1 MKFFE
6 RGIDLRLT
14 SSCCSLLSG
23 EKGSQPMKKFLALAF
38 VLLLL
43 TRSAWAQQERNRS
56 RTPAITVTGEA
67 LISAEPDQAQLDI
80 GVVTQARTALEA
92 SKENSERLTRVL
104 SEIKK
109 LLGKTD
115 EVKTSGYSLTPAY
128 RYPQGG
134 KPEIIG
140 YNANNTVR
148 IKTTNLDL
156 VGRLIDS
163 AMQAGANHVNRL
175 VFTLKDEQAAQLDAL
190 RAASLK
196 AKGKAEAIA
205 TALGLKV
212 VKITSITEGERM
224 IQPIVRQITAMRA
237 EAAPA
242 QTPVEPGT
250 VDVRSTV
257 SMTVEVAQQ

>member
-1 MKFFE
+1 MK
-6 RGIDLRLT
+6 
-14 SSCCSLLSG
+14 
-23 EKGSQPMKKFLALAF
+23 QFLALAG
-38 VLLLL
+38 VLLFL
-43 TRSAWAQQERNRS
+43 TPSVWAQEERTHPRPP
-56 RTPAITVTGEA
+56 TITVTGEA

-80 GVVTQARTALEA
+80 GVVTQARTAPEA
-92 SKENSERLTRVL
+92 SKENAERVARVL
-104 SEIKK
+104 SEVKK
-109 LLGKTD
+109 ILGKND

-134 KPEIIG
+134 KPEIVG
-140 YNANNTVR
+140 YNASNTLR
-148 IKTTNLDL
+148 IKTMSLDL

-163 AMQAGANHVNRL
+163 AMQAGANNVNRL
-175 VFTLKDEQAAQLDAL
+175 VFTLKDEQSAQLEAL

-205 TALGLKV
+205 TALGLKI
-212 VKITSITEGERM
+212 VKITAVTEGERM
-224 IQPIVRQITAMRA
+224 IQPIVRQVTALRA

-257 SMTVEVAQQ
+257 SMTVEVSER

>member
-1 MKFFE
+1 MK
-6 RGIDLRLT
+6 
-14 SSCCSLLSG
+14 
-23 EKGSQPMKKFLALAF
+23 QFLALAGF
-38 VLLLL
+38 LAFL
-43 TRSAWAQQERNRS
+43 TPSVWAQQERTRP
-56 RTPAITVTGEA
+56 RPPTITVTGEA

-80 GVVTQARTALEA
+80 GVVTQARTAPEA
-92 SKENSERLTRVL
+92 SKENAERVARVL
-104 SEIKK
+104 SEVKK
-109 LLGKTD
+109 ILGKND

-134 KPEIIG
+134 KPEIVG
-140 YNANNTVR
+140 YNASNTLR
-148 IKTTNLDL
+148 IKTMSLDL

-163 AMQAGANHVNRL
+163 AMQAGANNVNRL
-175 VFTLKDEQAAQLDAL
+175 VFTLKDEQSAQLEAL

-196 AKGKAEAIA
+196 ARSKAEAIA
-205 TALGLKV
+205 TALGLKI
-212 VKITSITEGERM
+212 VKITAVTEGERM
-224 IQPIVRQITAMRA
+224 IQPIVRQVTALRA

>member
-1 MKFFE
+1 MNKFFV
-6 RGIDLRLT
+6 
-14 SSCCSLLSG
+14 
-23 EKGSQPMKKFLALAF
+23 LAG

-43 TRSAWAQQERNRS
+43 AASASAQQERDRP
-56 RTPAITVTGEA
+56 RPPTITVTGEA

-80 GVVTQARTALEA
+80 GVVTQARTAPEA
-92 SKENSERLTRVL
+92 SKENAERVARVL
-104 SEIKK
+104 SEVKK
-109 LLGKTD
+109 VLGKND

-134 KPEIIG
+134 KPEIVG
-140 YNANNTVR
+140 YNASNTLR
-148 IKTTNLDL
+148 IKTMSLDL

-163 AMQAGANHVNRL
+163 AMQAGANNVNRL
-175 VFTLKDEQAAQLDAL
+175 VFTLKDEQSAQLEAL

-196 AKGKAEAIA
+196 ARSKAEAIA
-205 TALGLKV
+205 TALGLKI
-212 VKITSITEGERM
+212 VKITAVIEGERM
-224 IQPIVRQITAMRA
+224 IQPIVRQVTALRA

-257 SMTVEVAQQ
+257 SMTVEVTPQ

>member
-1 MKFFE
+1 
-6 RGIDLRLT
+6 
-14 SSCCSLLSG
+14 
-23 EKGSQPMKKFLALAF
+23 MKKFLSLAG

-43 TRSAWAQQERNRS
+43 TPSASAQQERNRP
-56 RTPAITVTGEA
+56 RTSAITVTGEA
-67 LISAEPDQAQLDI
+67 LISAEPDQAQLEI
-80 GVVTQARTALEA
+80 GVVTQARTAPDA
-92 SKENSERLTRVL
+92 SKENAERLTRVL

-109 LLGKTD
+109 LLGKAD

-134 KPEIIG
+134 KPEIVG
-140 YNANNTVR
+140 YNASNTVR

-163 AMQAGANHVNRL
+163 AMQAGANNVNRL
-175 VFTLKDEQAAQLDAL
+175 VFTLKDEQSAQLEAL

-196 AKGKAEAIA
+196 ARTKAEAIA
-205 TALGLKV
+205 SALDLKI
-212 VKITSITEGERM
+212 VKITLVAEGERM
-224 IQPIVRQITAMRA
+224 IQPIVRQLTALRA
-237 EAAPA
+237 EAAAP